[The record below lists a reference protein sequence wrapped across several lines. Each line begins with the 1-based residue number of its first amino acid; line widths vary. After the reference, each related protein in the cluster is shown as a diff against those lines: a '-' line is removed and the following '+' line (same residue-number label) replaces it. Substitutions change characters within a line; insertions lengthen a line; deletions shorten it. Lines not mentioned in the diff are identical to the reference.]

1 MRSGP
6 NNRRSRGRGNGGR
19 RGSQPRSNFE
29 SNGPDVRVRG
39 SVQQVVD
46 KYQAL
51 AREAS
56 TAGDPIK
63 AEGYYQ
69 HAEHYLR
76 VLTAQASSAGN
87 NFPDQQHT
95 KPNENNTELK
105 KQVVDANPIISSDT
119 QTADGKEVVA
129 SSPELPV
136 GICTG
141 PAVEETPDPSK
152 DKQRPRRRRRPRKEV
167 ETRQEEK
174 INEDPDVDSETAEAS
189 SPEQQ
194 SIV

>member
-19 RGSQPRSNFE
+19 RGGQPRSNFE

-63 AEGYYQ
+63 AEGFYQ

-76 VLTAQASSAGN
+76 VLTAQASAPGN
-87 NFPDQQHT
+87 NSGEQQA
-95 KPNENNTELK
+95 KVNENNTESK
-105 KQVVDANPIISSDT
+105 KQNADTDSISSSDT
-119 QTADGKEVVA
+119 PALDGKEVHA
-129 SSPELPV
+129 SATEM
-136 GICTG
+136 
-141 PAVEETPDPSK
+141 PAETSSDSTVEEVPVVSK
-152 DKQRPRRRRRPRKEV
+152 NNKRTQRHRRPKKELK
-167 ETRQEEK
+167 TQQEELS
-174 INEDPDVDSETAEAS
+174 NNNPDTDNAVAQDSST
-189 SPEQQ
+189 EQQ
-194 SIV
+194 GIA